1 MANLQH
7 NNFTQNTL
15 ALHSGYEYDTQRTL
29 SVPIYQNT
37 AYSFESLEQ
46 AGNRFALKELGNI
59 YSRLTNPT
67 VDVLARRLAAVE
79 GGAFS
84 IITASGTAALFY
96 SLVNTASAGDNVVYA
111 NKIYG
116 GSQTLLAHIL
126 KRFHIEGRVFDID
139 NIASLE
145 NVIDDKTKC
154 IFFESLSNPQIS
166 IADTEKIT
174 QIAKK
179 YKIISICDNTV
190 ATAFLHRPFDFG
202 VDIVIY
208 SLTKY
213 INGQGSALGGAIIE
227 REGLNELLKDNPRYE
242 PFNVPDPSYH
252 GMIYNTLPLPNFCIR
267 VLLEWLRNTGA
278 CISPMNAWILLQGLE
293 TLELRMKKHSQNA
306 LEIAQFLQKHPLVE
320 EVSYPG
326 LTTSAYYKLLQ
337 KYFTDGLSSGLI
349 SFEAQSLEAAQKI
362 CNSTELYSI
371 TVNIGD
377 SKSLIIHPASTTHSQ
392 LSQAELYSAGITP
405 KTVRLSVGLES
416 AEDLIK
422 DLKQAI
428 EK

>member
-15 ALHSGYEYDTQRTL
+15 ALHAGYEYDTQRTL
-29 SVPIYQNT
+29 SVPIYQNS

-67 VDVLARRLAAVE
+67 VDVLAKRLAAVE

-84 IITASGTAALFY
+84 IITASGTSALFY
-96 SLVNTASAGDNVVYA
+96 ALVNTASSGDNIVYA

-126 KRFHIEGRVFDID
+126 KRFNIEGRVFDID

-145 NVIDDKTKC
+145 NIIDEKTKC

-166 IADTEKIT
+166 IADTNKIT

-190 ATAFLHRPFDFG
+190 PTAFLHRPLDFG
-202 VDIVIY
+202 VDVVIY

-213 INGQGSALGGAIIE
+213 INGQGSAIGGAIIE

-252 GMIYNTLPLPNFCIR
+252 GMVYNTLALPNFCIR

-293 TLELRMKKHSQNA
+293 TLELRIKKHSQSA
-306 LEIAQFLQKHPLVE
+306 LEIAKFLENHPLIE
-320 EVSYPG
+320 EVHYPG
-326 LTTSAYYKLLQ
+326 LPSSPYNKLL
-337 KYFTDGLSSGLI
+337 KSYFKDGLSSGLI
-349 SFEAQSLEAAQKI
+349 SFEAKSLEEAKKI

-371 TVNIGD
+371 VVNIGD

-392 LSQAELYSAGITP
+392 LSETELYSAGITP
-405 KTVRLSVGLES
+405 KTIRLSIGLES
-416 AEDLIK
+416 TNDLIEDLK
-422 DLKQAI
+422 KAI